1 MPEHGKHRHGLE
13 SFLATAPA
21 AEDAA
26 VSITVRADTGFV
38 NLRGSPGNPAFP
50 DAAAEALGQNLPLAP
65 NRMSFGDRRIY
76 WLGPDEWL
84 IVTAAGD
91 AARTALALGEACSG
105 VHVAVNDVSGG
116 NIALHLTGD
125 TARDVLARGCTLD
138 LHPDVF
144 SVSSCAQSGLAR
156 ANILLGLIEDTPT
169 FEIVVRRSFADYLC
183 RWLAHTAKRPG
194 VRFSSG

>member
-38 NLRGSPGNPAFP
+38 NLRGSPGNPAFL
-50 DAAAEALGQNLPLAP
+50 DAAAGSLGQNLPLAP

-84 IVTAAGD
+84 IVTTAGD

-125 TARDVLARGCTLD
+125 TARDVLARGSTLD
-138 LHPDVF
+138 LHPDEL
-144 SVSSCAQSGLAR
+144 SESSCSQSGLAR
-156 ANILLGLIEDTPT
+156 ANLLL
-169 FEIVVRRSFADYLC
+169 
-183 RWLAHTAKRPG
+183 
-194 VRFSSG
+194 

>member
-1 MPEHGKHRHGLE
+1 MPENGKHRLGLE

-26 VSITVRADTGFV
+26 VSITVRAGTGFV
-38 NLRGSPGNPAFP
+38 NLRGSPADSAFL
-50 DAAAEALGQNLPLAP
+50 DAAAGSLGQDLPLVP
-65 NRMSFGDRRIY
+65 NRMSFGGRRIY

-91 AARTALALGEACSG
+91 AAKTALALGEACSG
-105 VHVAVNDVSGG
+105 LHVAANDVSGG
-116 NIALHLTGD
+116 NVALQLAGD
-125 TARDVLARGCTLD
+125 SVRDVLARGCTLD

-144 SVSSCAQSGLAR
+144 TVSSCAQSGLAK
-156 ANILLGLIEDTPT
+156 ANVLLGLIDDTPA

-183 RWLAHTAKRPG
+183 RWLAHSAKRPG
-194 VRFSSG
+194 VRFSAG